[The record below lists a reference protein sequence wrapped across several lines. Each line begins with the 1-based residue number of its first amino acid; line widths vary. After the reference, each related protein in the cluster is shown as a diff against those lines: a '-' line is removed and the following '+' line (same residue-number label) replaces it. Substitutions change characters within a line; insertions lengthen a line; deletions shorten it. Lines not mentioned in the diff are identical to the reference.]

1 MSVFSCIERITIT
14 LEDIAR
20 AKKPV
25 SSEDLAFLT
34 DIKARLRLI
43 AQSGDYSSIESIRVD
58 VNARLK
64 NRIMPLIPSI
74 RDALTDISSD
84 LKAMGSQTRSKD
96 DERDMLESL
105 LSQMPNIG
113 LSPPILPDKFFADIL
128 PISPDTRALATL
140 YDDLRSSR
148 LTVKS
153 FTQGRDIPTGD
164 SKGECYG
171 FVKSMADH
179 SLSLYNPANADKPLV
194 FNQTV
199 YDYQQNQSDRAK
211 DQTGVK
217 TKRISRKYFCPS
229 TDAQANAL
237 YHYAKAHQ
245 GKDLLITLSGKIGSH
260 ATYLFLQNDGKIRY
274 MDPNHGAFLF
284 DNKEQ
289 FIAAYRIMYLS
300 QGNPFQYYKATLL
313 IEDKENKIPESFTL
327 MGKLRS
333 LLTGAKYPEN
343 YHIAPHLNGFIGGLI
358 GAGIGA
364 LIGSFVFPVIGTF
377 IGGGVGFFIAGLAAS
392 VISIHAEKR
401 QHQGL
406 LGPYHWMRE
415 QFSTQQVKP
424 ENVQALRQALNL
436 GAERGLQGS
445 YHQMASLLGGAVAP
459 SIRREGPL
467 VSDMTA
473 DAPLP
478 TVQPEKGQEIGEN
491 MPLSRDAARSR
502 P

>member
-199 YDYQQNQSDRAK
+199 YDYQ
-211 DQTGVK
+211 K
-217 TKRISRKYFCPS
+217 TNRIE
-229 TDAQANAL
+229 Q
-237 YHYAKAHQ
+237 
-245 GKDLLITLSGKIGSH
+245 KI
-260 ATYLFLQNDGKIRY
+260 K
-274 MDPNHGAFLF
+274 
-284 DNKEQ
+284 
-289 FIAAYRIMYLS
+289 
-300 QGNPFQYYKATLL
+300 
-313 IEDKENKIPESFTL
+313 
-327 MGKLRS
+327 
-333 LLTGAKYPEN
+333 
-343 YHIAPHLNGFIGGLI
+343 
-358 GAGIGA
+358 
-364 LIGSFVFPVIGTF
+364 
-377 IGGGVGFFIAGLAAS
+377 
-392 VISIHAEKR
+392 
-401 QHQGL
+401 
-406 LGPYHWMRE
+406 
-415 QFSTQQVKP
+415 
-424 ENVQALRQALNL
+424 
-436 GAERGLQGS
+436 QGS
-445 YHQMASLLGGAVAP
+445 KQSASAENIFAPQLTHKQMHFITTPKPIREKIYLL
-459 SIRREGPL
+459 L
-467 VSDMTA
+467 Y
-473 DAPLP
+473 
-478 TVQPEKGQEIGEN
+478 QEK
-491 MPLSRDAARSR
+491 
-502 P
+502 